1 MAKLIEIRPVDP
13 FGVTGGDDDSASAS
27 GDTTTTADDDDQQHH
42 HQQQAPPVVRG
53 VVRDDE
59 TFDFCMCNPP
69 FFEDM
74 AEAGANPRTACG
86 GTEAEMVCPGG
97 EARFI
102 ARIIDDSA
110 LVKHRIHWYT
120 SMVGRKTN
128 LKPLVARAR
137 AAGATMVKTTEFVQ
151 GRTSRWGLAWSF
163 ASPAKAIA
171 GVKGAAKASR
181 MSFTLE
187 GLGRQVTAAQVLN
200 TIGSEMTVLGAQ
212 CSVDVATFS
221 ILGSLAVEPA
231 TASAEVGVTAAP
243 RKRSREEA
251 FEGDH
256 DDALACDTDEKENTS
271 ALRFK
276 ATVLQ
281 QAPGSLLVQV
291 SPLPGQTLEH
301 NMTGQFSA
309 FCEQVERATK
319 QIVKSK

>member
-110 LVKHRIHWYT
+110 LVKHRI
-120 SMVGRKTN
+120 
-128 LKPLVARAR
+128 
-137 AAGATMVKTTEFVQ
+137 Q
-151 GRTSRWGLAWSF
+151 
-163 ASPAKAIA
+163 
-171 GVKGAAKASR
+171 
-181 MSFTLE
+181 
-187 GLGRQVTAAQVLN
+187 
-200 TIGSEMTVLGAQ
+200 
-212 CSVDVATFS
+212 
-221 ILGSLAVEPA
+221 
-231 TASAEVGVTAAP
+231 
-243 RKRSREEA
+243 
-251 FEGDH
+251 
-256 DDALACDTDEKENTS
+256 
-271 ALRFK
+271 
-276 ATVLQ
+276 
-281 QAPGSLLVQV
+281 
-291 SPLPGQTLEH
+291 
-301 NMTGQFSA
+301 
-309 FCEQVERATK
+309 
-319 QIVKSK
+319 